1 MVITTGTDLSTH
13 GTGSRLGSVSMWLL
27 LGVPVGIV
35 WLTVWAVRVDTSPT
49 LSDTERLRGWGT
61 VVRELPATV
70 PLVSVPLA
78 GLALAVLAGRSGA
91 AARARLA
98 IWLHGAAL
106 LFVLLVVMNGSTEN
120 IMTTRPATVK
130 WLLLPVQVALA
141 GGAVWG
147 ARRAV
152 EPPGRS
158 GSVAV

>member
-1 MVITTGTDLSTH
+1 MVTTARSDAFARE
-13 GTGSRLGSVSMWLL
+13 TGSRLGAVSMWLL
-27 LGVPVGIV
+27 
-35 WLTVWAVRVDTSPT
+35 
-49 LSDTERLRGWGT
+49 
-61 VVRELPATV
+61 
-70 PLVSVPLA
+70 
-78 GLALAVLAGRSGA
+78 LAVLAGRSGA
-91 AARARLA
+91 VARARLA
-98 IWLHGAAL
+98 IWLHGSAL